1 MLTAVKFAFLLLLF
15 LLVFVFVKRLLEA
28 AVRQSAVRFRLR
40 YVRDASLSSRL
51 ARLAA
56 RYNVVYRHVADLLES
71 MRSKMNIGTFFF
83 LTAVLSLAG
92 FVFGYLFFRSVKG
105 VVSVTLV
112 AGAIPYVT
120 LRMRLVG
127 RQMRTRLEFLPA
139 VELFYQYYLVT
150 GQANVRTALKATL
163 AENRMTYPMRP
174 VFEQLYHN
182 LSTNRDPEDSL
193 RIFSLSLGHV
203 WGDYFANILRV
214 ALLEGSEISES
225 LKELISDMRRAQRS
239 DQAERNRLLEI
250 RIANFSSALFLLV
263 LVLVNFKINP
273 DNAYRYYLLDPAGRN
288 LLLDAV
294 LLIFASFLMGI
305 YLSIRR
311 M

>member
-1 MLTAVKFAFLLLLF
+1 MLTAVKFAFLLLLS
-15 LLVFVFVKRLLEA
+15 LLTFVFVKRLLEA
-28 AVRQSAVRFRLR
+28 VVRQSAVRFRLR
-40 YVRDASLSSRL
+40 YVRNASLSSRF

-56 RYNVVYRHVADLLES
+56 RYNVVYRHVVDLLES
-71 MRSKMNIGTFFF
+71 LRTKMSIGTFFF
-83 LTAVLSLAG
+83 LTVVLSLAG

-112 AGAIPYVT
+112 AGAIPYVA
-120 LRMRLVG
+120 LRMRLIG

-163 AENRMTYPMRP
+163 SENRMTYPMRP